1 MKVAA
6 VQMDVKILAKEHNLQ
21 QILIR
26 LEQAARAGAKLA
38 VFPECA
44 LTGYCFRSREEAEP
58 VAEEVPGPST
68 DRILAA
74 ARTLDC
80 TAVVGMLER
89 SGEQIFNAAAVITPE
104 GILGTYRKLHLPGLG
119 IDWHVALGDKPF
131 PVFATPHARIGI
143 SICYDCSFPE
153 AGRVLKLKGAQILA
167 IPTNWPLG
175 SDSWQHTPPVRA
187 TENHLYV
194 MACDRVGEERGF
206 RFAGH
211 SQIVDYSG
219 TKLSE
224 AGETEE
230 TIIYGEVDPAAA
242 DRNRVIRQPGQWE
255 FDRIAARR
263 PEMYTPLTEPGEP
276 EARLPGREF
285 QELAPTAPYRGAG
298 VSKGSSE
305 KGGSEQRGPVL

>member
-6 VQMDVKILAKEHNLQ
+6 VQMDVKILAQEHNLA
-21 QILIR
+21 QILSR
-26 LEQAARAGAKLA
+26 LEQAATAGAKLA

-44 LTGYCFRSREEAEP
+44 LSGYCFVSGEEAAP

-68 DRILAA
+68 EKILAA
-74 ARTLDC
+74 AKALDC
-80 TAVVGMLER
+80 TLVVGLLER
-89 SGEQIFNAAAVITPE
+89 AGDQIFNAAAVVTPQ
-104 GILGTYRKLHLPGLG
+104 GILGTYRKLHLPCLG

-131 PVFATPHARIGI
+131 PVFSTPHAKIGI

-153 AGRVLKLKGAQILA
+153 SGRILKLKGAQILA

-194 MACDRVGEERGF
+194 IACDRVGEERGF

-211 SQIVDYSG
+211 SQIVDLQG
-219 TKLSE
+219 NKLAE

-230 TIIYGEVDPAAA
+230 TILYAEIDPAAA
-242 DRNRVIRQPGQWE
+242 DVNRVVRQPGTWE
-255 FDRIAARR
+255 FDRIASRR
-263 PEMYTPLTEPGEP
+263 PEMYTALTDPK
-276 EARLPGREF
+276 GR
-285 QELAPTAPYRGAG
+285 ATT
-298 VSKGSSE
+298 
-305 KGGSEQRGPVL
+305 